1 MGKKKT
7 GGGRSGGGAAGAD
20 PQTLALYK
28 ESTQGNAVDLSL
40 QSLRS
45 LSLPALSQSGSMITS
60 LDLSH
65 NAELRQ
71 LPLKMAD
78 TLPLLVKLDLSKC
91 NLEALPEDFGL
102 LEALKHLDLVGNRLS
117 YVADFLSYVIVC
129 DSV

>member
-1 MGKKKT
+1 MGKKK
-7 GGGRSGGGAAGAD
+7 SGGSRSSGGAGVDA
-20 PQTLALYK
+20 QTLALYK

-45 LSLPALSQSGSMITS
+45 LSLPALSQVGSMITS
-60 LDLSH
+60 LDLSL

-71 LPLKMAD
+71 LPSQMAD

-102 LEALKHLDLVGNRLS
+102 FEALKHLDLVGNRLS
-117 YVADFLSYVIVC
+117 
-129 DSV
+129 